1 MYTLKSNFYF
11 LCLISFLGF
20 HLTSIS
26 HAQTMEDK
34 IAVLRIDHHTHLKNT
49 DIDFLNNRMEAM
61 IQKYTRGFYQVMT
74 QQNINLL
81 LPPDQTLEDCKGSCE
96 VETGRLLGAQLIIT
110 ASISILTDDPTHLIL
125 NAKLYDTKTAVQ
137 VNQHHIKATSIT
149 LLDQQ
154 MDAFC
159 RELLFGQYSSTSN
172 LKDEKL
178 KFEKVEKFESEI
190 QNPPKSVEHT
200 TIRHQKKLLIL
211 PMNRHSHNE
220 KHEVEAFLNHL
231 KSLLE
236 AQHQYQT
243 IMFSDHLLKKTVV
256 DHCVKENDLETA
268 KCLEAD
274 FYTHQELIDFPNQGL
289 YLRFKLYQTQSHA
302 IVFETVEHA
311 KDIKALYPKL
321 KMLSEDVLKAILK

>member
-1 MYTLKSNFYF
+1 MYILRFNFHF
-11 LCLISFLGF
+11 SCLILFLF
-20 HLTSIS
+20 FNFTSTLD
-26 HAQTMEDK
+26 AQTMEDK

-49 DIDFLNNRMEAM
+49 DIDFLNNRMEAT

-74 QQNINLL
+74 QQNIYLL

-110 ASISILTDDPTHLIL
+110 ANISILTDDPKHLIL

-149 LLDQQ
+149 SLDQQ

-159 RELLFGQYSSTSN
+159 KELLFGQYTSTSN
-172 LKDEKL
+172 LKGG
-178 KFEKVEKFESEI
+178 SEI
-190 QNPPKSVEHT
+190 QNPPKRVEDT

-211 PMNRHSHNE
+211 PMNHHSHNE
-220 KHEVEAFLNHL
+220 KYEVEIFLNHL
-231 KSLLE
+231 NSLLK
-236 AQHQYQT
+236 AQNQYQT
-243 IMFSDHLLKKTVV
+243 FMFSDHLLKKAVI
-256 DHCVKENDLETA
+256 DHCIKENDLETA

-289 YLRFKLYQTQSHA
+289 YLRFKLYQTQTNA

-311 KDIKALYPKL
+311 KDLKSLYPKL
-321 KMLSEDVLKAILK
+321 KMLSEEILKAILR